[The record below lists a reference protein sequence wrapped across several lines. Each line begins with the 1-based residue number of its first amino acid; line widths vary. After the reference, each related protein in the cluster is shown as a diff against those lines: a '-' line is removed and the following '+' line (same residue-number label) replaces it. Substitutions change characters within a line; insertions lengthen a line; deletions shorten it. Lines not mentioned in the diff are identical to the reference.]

1 MTTVT
6 GALSGLRIVDL
17 TRVLAGPYCTQILAD
32 HGADV
37 IKVEPPGGDET
48 RAWGPPFVDGAS
60 PYYIGLNRN
69 KRGIVLDLAKDED
82 RRSLLA
88 LLTEADVLIENFKI
102 GTLEK
107 WGIGYDALQQKFPRL
122 IHCRISGF
130 GADGPMGALP
140 GYDAVVQALSGLMS
154 INGEPEGPPL
164 RMGIAVVD
172 IVTGLNATIGILM
185 ALQERVRSGRGQL
198 IDITLFDCALSIL
211 HPHIANYLVSSRIP
225 ARTGN
230 AHVNITPYDSYR
242 TRTQPIFIGVGN
254 EGQFRKLCE
263 VLEAPQLSTDPR
275 FTTVAA
281 RNGHRDALKL
291 EIEQRSV
298 HRDGAEL
305 AQTLMRAG
313 VPSGAVLNVAEALAS
328 AHAQHRQMVVEIDG
342 YRGTASPIKFSRSTT
357 SYRRKPPRLGEH
369 SAEVLARKQEQSHD

>member
-1 MTTVT
+1 MSPT

-37 IKVEPPGGDET
+37 IKVEPPTGDET
-48 RAWGPPFVDGAS
+48 RAWGPPFVDGAA

-69 KRGIVLDLAKDED
+69 KRGIILDLARQED
-82 RRSLLA
+82 RDA
-88 LLTEADVLIENFKI
+88 LLELLDDADVLIENFKI

-107 WGIGYDALQQKFPRL
+107 WGIGNGVLEQKFPRL
-122 IHCRISGF
+122 IHCRVSGF

-154 INGEPEGPPL
+154 VNGEADGPPL

-185 ALQERVRSGRGQL
+185 ALQERVRSGRGQF

-211 HPHIANYLVSSRIP
+211 HPHIANYLVSSRVP

-230 AHVNITPYDSYR
+230 AHVNITPYDTFR

-263 VLEAPQLSTDPR
+263 VLDAPQLSADPR
-275 FTTVAA
+275 FNTVAA
-281 RNGHRDALKL
+281 RNAHRDALKL

-298 HRDGAEL
+298 HRDGSEL
-305 AQTLMRAG
+305 AETLMRAG
-313 VPSGAVLNVAEALAS
+313 VPSGAILNVAEALAS
-328 AHAQHRQMVVEIDG
+328 AHAQHRKMIVEIDG
-342 YRGTASPIKFSRSTT
+342 YRGTASPIKLGRSVS
-357 SYRRKPPRLGEH
+357 SYRRRPPRLGEH
-369 SAEVLARKQEQSHD
+369 TQEIVGRKRE